1 MYGELVPIGGG
12 DPIPLLKKKL
22 TVGRREENDIVL
34 RFSNV
39 SGKHCELTLESGYWY
54 VTDLQSSNG
63 TKVQGL
69 RVAERRLD
77 PNMQI
82 AMANH
87 AYTIRY
93 DPVAL
98 GAVGPP
104 PPDTLQK
111 QVFGRSLLE
120 AAGLEMRTPRG
131 AGEKK
136 RYDVMNNRA
145 GQIKDPNAPI

>member
-1 MYGELVPIGGG
+1 MYGELVPVGGG
-12 DPIPLLKKKL
+12 DPIPLLKPKL
-22 TVGRREENDIVL
+22 TIGRREENDIVL

-39 SGKHCELTLESGYWY
+39 SGAHCELNLENGYWY
-54 VTDLQSSNG
+54 VTDLQSRNG
-63 TKVQGL
+63 TKVNGV

-77 PNMQI
+77 PECEL
-82 AMANH
+82 AVAKH
-87 AYTIRY
+87 HYTLKY

-111 QVFGRSLLE
+111 QMFSRSLLE
-120 AAGLEMRTPRG
+120 AAGLEV
-131 AGEKK
+131 KK
-136 RYDVMNNRA
+136 LRPDTGPKRFNVFDNRA